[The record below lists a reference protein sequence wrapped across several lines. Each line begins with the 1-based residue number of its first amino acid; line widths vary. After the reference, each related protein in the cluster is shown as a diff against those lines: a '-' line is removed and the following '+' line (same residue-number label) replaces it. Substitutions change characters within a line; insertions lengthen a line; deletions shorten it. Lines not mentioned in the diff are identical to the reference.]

1 MRRMIGER
9 AAVESG
15 VRWSREP
22 RYHSALWRRRLVP
35 MRTISLLGSTGSV
48 GRSAIAVLDELTAS
62 HRVVSL
68 VAHSNTE
75 LLLKQAERLR
85 PEVVGIV
92 DPTAGSACEAP
103 LRALGCRVIVGADAA
118 VLTLR
123 ERPPQ
128 LVLAAIT
135 GAAGLASSL
144 EAVQIGATLALA
156 NKEALVMAGSPVMQL
171 ARTSGASI
179 VPVDSEHSA
188 VFQSIGGEPIE
199 RVRRIFLTASGGPFA
214 DLPAERFA
222 AVTPEQALQHPT
234 WQMGR
239 KITIDSASMM
249 NKALEIVEAHWLF
262 GLEAERIDVLVHRQ
276 SIVHS
281 MVEFVDGSILAQLGV
296 PSMTVPIRYA
306 LSYPSRSTTR
316 EGYFDLGKFAKL
328 TFEAPDLARF
338 PALRLGH
345 EVARAGG
352 LAGAVLNAANEV
364 AVDAFLART
373 TSFDR
378 IPAAAGAVLERMTN
392 VSHPT
397 LDQILAADV
406 WAREET
412 RRWLSTC

>member
-1 MRRMIGER
+1 
-9 AAVESG
+9 
-15 VRWSREP
+15 
-22 RYHSALWRRRLVP
+22 

-48 GRSAIAVLDELTAS
+48 GRSAIAVLDELRDT
-62 HRVVSL
+62 HQVVSL
-68 VAHSNTE
+68 VAHTNTD
-75 LLLKQAERLR
+75 LLLKQAEVLR
-85 PEVVGIV
+85 PELVGIV
-92 DPTAGSACEAP
+92 DVTAGRACEAP

-118 VLTLR
+118 VQVLR
-123 ERPPQ
+123 ERRPD

-135 GAAGLASSL
+135 GAAGLPSSL
-144 EAVQIGATLALA
+144 EAVKLGSTLALA
-156 NKEALVMAGSPVMQL
+156 NKEALVMAGSPVMET
-171 ARTSGASI
+171 AKATGAAI

-188 VFQSIGGEPIE
+188 VFQSIGGERIE

-214 DLPAERFA
+214 DLPAAEFA
-222 AVTPEQALQHPT
+222 TVTPEQALRHPT

-262 GLEAERIDVLVHRQ
+262 GLESARIDVLVHRQ

-306 LSYPSRSTTR
+306 LSYPSRSHTR

-328 TFEAPDLARF
+328 TFEAPDHARF

-352 LAGAVLNAANEV
+352 LAGAVLNASNEI
-364 AVDAFLART
+364 AVEAFLARK

-378 IPAAAGAVLERMTN
+378 IPAAAGAVLERMSN

-397 LDQILAADV
+397 LDEILAADA

-412 RRWLSTC
+412 RRCLSI

>member
-1 MRRMIGER
+1 
-9 AAVESG
+9 
-15 VRWSREP
+15 
-22 RYHSALWRRRLVP
+22 

-48 GRSAIAVLDELTAS
+48 GRSAIAVLDELQAT

-68 VAHSNTE
+68 VAHTNTA
-75 LLLKQAERLR
+75 LLAEQAERLR
-85 PEVVGIV
+85 PEIVGIV
-92 DPTAGSACEAP
+92 DTEAGRGCEAT
-103 LRALGCRVIVGADAA
+103 LRALGCRVVIGPDAA
-118 VLTLR
+118 VAVLR
-123 ERPPQ
+123 ERRPD

-135 GAAGLASSL
+135 GAAGLPSSL
-144 EAVQIGATLALA
+144 ETVKLGATLALA
-156 NKEALVMAGSPVMQL
+156 NKEALVMAGSPVMET
-171 ARTSGASI
+171 ARATGASI

-188 VFQSIGGEPIE
+188 VFQSIGAEPIE

-214 DLPAERFA
+214 DLPAAEFP
-222 AVTPEQALQHPT
+222 AVTPERALQHPT
-234 WQMGR
+234 WQMGK

-262 GLEAERIDVLVHRQ
+262 GLDAERIDVLVHRQ

-306 LSYPSRSTTR
+306 LSYPSRSNTR
-316 EGYFDLGKFAKL
+316 EGYFDLRKFAKL
-328 TFEAPDLARF
+328 TFEAPDLERF

-364 AVDAFLART
+364 AVEAFLARK

-378 IPAAAGAVLERMTN
+378 IPAAAGAVLERLTN

-397 LDQILAADV
+397 LDQILAADA

-412 RRWLSTC
+412 RRCLSIC

>member
-1 MRRMIGER
+1 
-9 AAVESG
+9 
-15 VRWSREP
+15 
-22 RYHSALWRRRLVP
+22 

-48 GRSAIAVLDELTAS
+48 GRSAIAVLDELQAT

-68 VAHSNTE
+68 VAHTNTA
-75 LLLKQAERLR
+75 LLAEQAERLR
-85 PEVVGIV
+85 PEIVGIV
-92 DPTAGSACEAP
+92 DTEAGRGCEAT
-103 LRALGCRVIVGADAA
+103 LRALGCRVVIGPDAA
-118 VLTLR
+118 VAVLR
-123 ERPPQ
+123 ERRPD

-135 GAAGLASSL
+135 GAAGLPSSL
-144 EAVQIGATLALA
+144 ETVKLGATLALA
-156 NKEALVMAGSPVMQL
+156 NKEALVMAGSPVMET
-171 ARTSGASI
+171 ARATGASI

-188 VFQSIGGEPIE
+188 VFQSIGAEPIE

-214 DLPAERFA
+214 DLPAAEFP
-222 AVTPEQALQHPT
+222 AVTPERALQHPT
-234 WQMGR
+234 WQMGK

-262 GLEAERIDVLVHRQ
+262 GLDAERIDVLVHRQ

-306 LSYPSRSTTR
+306 LSYPSRSNTR
-316 EGYFDLGKFAKL
+316 EGYFDLHKFAKL
-328 TFEAPDLARF
+328 TFEAPDLERF

-364 AVDAFLART
+364 AVEAFLARK

-378 IPAAAGAVLERMTN
+378 IPAAAGAVLERLTN

-397 LDQILAADV
+397 LDQILAADA

-412 RRWLSTC
+412 RRCLSIC

>member
-1 MRRMIGER
+1 
-9 AAVESG
+9 
-15 VRWSREP
+15 
-22 RYHSALWRRRLVP
+22 

-48 GRSAIAVLDELTAS
+48 GRSAIAVLDELEAT

-68 VAHSNTE
+68 VAHTNTE

-92 DPTAGSACEAP
+92 DQDAGRACEP
-103 LRALGCRVIVGADAA
+103 KLRALGCRVIVGQDAA
-118 VLTLR
+118 VLVLR
-123 ERPPQ
+123 ERRPD

-135 GAAGLASSL
+135 GAAGLPSSL
-144 EAVQIGATLALA
+144 ETVRLGATLALA
-156 NKEALVMAGSPVMQL
+156 NKEALVMAGSPVMEL
-171 ARTSGASI
+171 ARSTRASI

-214 DLPAERFA
+214 DLPAASFA
-222 AVTPEQALQHPT
+222 TVTPEQALQHPT

-262 GLEAERIDVLVHRQ
+262 GLDADRIDVLVHRQ
-276 SIVHS
+276 SVVHS

-306 LSYPSRSTTR
+306 LSYPSRSNTR
-316 EGYFDLGKFAKL
+316 EGYFDLAKFAKL
-328 TFEAPDLARF
+328 TFEAPDLDRF

-352 LAGAVLNAANEV
+352 LAGAVLNASNEV
-364 AVDAFLART
+364 AVDAFLARR

-378 IPAAAGAVLERMTN
+378 IPAVAGDVLERMTN
-392 VSHPT
+392 VAHPT
-397 LDQILAADV
+397 LDQILAADA

-412 RRWLSTC
+412 RRCLSIC

>member
-1 MRRMIGER
+1 
-9 AAVESG
+9 
-15 VRWSREP
+15 
-22 RYHSALWRRRLVP
+22 

-48 GRSAIAVLDELTAS
+48 GRSAIAVLDELEAT

-68 VAHSNTE
+68 VAHTNTE

-92 DPTAGSACEAP
+92 DQDAGRACEP
-103 LRALGCRVIVGADAA
+103 KLRALGCRVIVGQDAA
-118 VLTLR
+118 VLVLR
-123 ERPPQ
+123 ERRPD

-135 GAAGLASSL
+135 GAAGLPSSL
-144 EAVQIGATLALA
+144 ETVRLGATLALA
-156 NKEALVMAGSPVMQL
+156 NKEALVMAGSPVMEL
-171 ARTSGASI
+171 ARSTRASI

-214 DLPAERFA
+214 DLPAASFA
-222 AVTPEQALQHPT
+222 TVTPEQALQHPT

-262 GLEAERIDVLVHRQ
+262 GLDADRIDVLVHRQ
-276 SIVHS
+276 SVVHS

-306 LSYPSRSTTR
+306 LSYPSRSNTR
-316 EGYFDLGKFAKL
+316 EGYFDLAKFAKL
-328 TFEAPDLARF
+328 TFEAPDLDRF

-352 LAGAVLNAANEV
+352 LAGAVLNASNEV
-364 AVDAFLART
+364 AVDAFLARK

-378 IPAAAGAVLERMTN
+378 IPAVAGDVLERMTN
-392 VSHPT
+392 VAHPT
-397 LDQILAADV
+397 LDQILAADA

-412 RRWLSTC
+412 RRCLSIC